1 HARTIACGSVRR
13 AACERGP
20 RPGPLRGDRNR
31 DRPRVAHAGP
41 GEERDDPQGRLRS
54 RCPRRG
60 QRPCRE
66 RPEAVPAAHDR
77 RAAPR
82 AGARRDD
89 RHDQGDAMT
98 QTTTSVIQV
107 ANYIDGGWSR
117 AASGATLESRD
128 PATGDLVAIAPQ
140 SSAEDVGRAIAAAR
154 AAFDDGAWPATS
166 GRERA
171 AILFDLARLLREE
184 MEPLSRLVATELG

>member
-1 HARTIACGSVRR
+1 MGRSAGSTNTNPALGGR
-13 AACERGP
+13 AARADRGGG
-20 RPGPLRGDRNR
+20 RAVGRGAFGGWGRGGGWRSRGD
-31 DRPRVAHAGP
+31 GP
-41 GEERDDPQGRLRS
+41 DG
-54 RCPRRG
+54 
-60 QRPCRE
+60 
-66 RPEAVPAAHDR
+66 ATAAHDR

-82 AGARRDD
+82 AGARGDH

-98 QTTTSVIQV
+98 QTKTSVIQV
-107 ANYIDGGWSR
+107 ANYINGGWSP

-140 SSAEDVGRAIAAAR
+140 SSAEGVGRAIAAAR

-184 MEPLSRLVATELG
+184 MEPLSRPRA